1 MSVHLNRAIHDD
13 HAGQSGHFNAPDRN
27 NIGRDEKRAILAD
40 MRLIML
46 DTETTGLSPRNGD
59 RMVEIGA
66 IEVLNRKVLSGDAHV
81 FHHYINP
88 ERDIPAEVVRIHG
101 INNAKVKNKPTFKE
115 VAQDF
120 LDFIQGATLVIHNAS
135 FDLGFIMHELHVN
148 ELPNIQNIQVI
159 DTLAFAR
166 KKHPHQK
173 NNLDALCDRY
183 NIDRGKRDLHGALLD
198 SQLLAEVYLGM
209 TGGRQFSLGMDIP
222 SQPASSFVQLPEQSR
237 GRDEQAETAA
247 IMKRSLPPIADEDYQ
262 AHLSMLRRIH
272 KESQGKTIW
281 QLPELAEAS

>member
-1 MSVHLNRAIHDD
+1 MAV
-13 HAGQSGHFNAPDRN
+13 
-27 NIGRDEKRAILAD
+27 ILAD

-66 IEVLNRKVLSGDAHV
+66 IEVVNRKVLSGDAHV

-101 INNAKVKNKPTFKE
+101 INNAKVKNKPPFKDI
-115 VAQDF
+115 AQNF
-120 LDFIQGATLVIHNAS
+120 LDFIKGATLVIHNAS
-135 FDLGFIMHELHVN
+135 FDLGFIMHELQ
-148 ELPNIQNIQVI
+148 LCGFTNIKDMPVI

-173 NNLDALCDRY
+173 NNLNALCDRY
-183 NIDRGKRDLHGALLD
+183 QVDRGKRDLHGALLD
-198 SQLLAEVYLGM
+198 SELLAEVYLGM
-209 TGGRQFSLGMDIP
+209 TGGRQFSLGMGIP

-237 GRDEQAETAA
+237 GRDEQAETAT
-247 IMKRSLPPIADEDYQ
+247 IMKRSLPPVPDEDYQ

-272 KESQGKTIW
+272 KESQGQTIW
-281 QLPELAEAS
+281 RIPELSEAS

>member
-1 MSVHLNRAIHDD
+1 
-13 HAGQSGHFNAPDRN
+13 
-27 NIGRDEKRAILAD
+27 

-46 DTETTGLSPRNGD
+46 DTETTGLSPLNGD

-66 IEVLNRKVLSGDAHV
+66 IEVLNRKVLSGEKHV

-101 INNAKVKNKPTFKE
+101 IDNAKVKNAPKFRE
-115 VAQDF
+115 IARQF
-120 LDFIQGATLVIHNAS
+120 LDFIDGATLVIHNAS
-135 FDLGFIMHELHVN
+135 FDLGFIMHELRMN
-148 ELPNIQNIQVI
+148 DLPNIDSVQVI

-166 KKHPHQK
+166 KKHPNQR

-183 NIDRGKRDLHGALLD
+183 SIERGHRDLHGALLD
-198 SQLLAEVYLGM
+198 SELLAEVYLGM

-237 GRDEQAETAA
+237 GRDEKAETAS
-247 IMKRSLPPIADEDYQ
+247 IMKRDKLPIADHEHE
-262 AHLSMLRRIH
+262 AHISMMQRIH
-272 KESQGKTIW
+272 KESDGQTIW
-281 QLPELAEAS
+281 HHPELA

>member
-1 MSVHLNRAIHDD
+1 
-13 HAGQSGHFNAPDRN
+13 
-27 NIGRDEKRAILAD
+27 

-46 DTETTGLSPRNGD
+46 DTETTGLSPAHGD

-66 IEVLNRKVLSGDAHV
+66 IEVLNRKVLSGDEHI

-101 INNAKVKNKPTFKE
+101 INNAKVKNKPTFRE
-115 VAQDF
+115 IAQDF
-120 LDFIQGATLVIHNAS
+120 LDFIAGSTLVIHNAS
-135 FDLGFIMHELHVN
+135 FDLGFIMN
-148 ELPNIQNIQVI
+148 ELQLNDFPNIQDIQVI

-183 NIDRGKRDLHGALLD
+183 NIDRGHRELHGALLD
-198 SQLLAEVYLGM
+198 SELLAEVYLGM

-222 SQPASSFVQLPEQSR
+222 SQPASSFVQLPERSR
-237 GRDEQAETAA
+237 CRDEQTETAS
-247 IMKRSLPPIADEDYQ
+247 IMKRDPLPIADHEHE
-262 AHLSMLRRIH
+262 AHLSMMQRIH
-272 KESQGKTIW
+272 RESEGKAIWHHQG
-281 QLPELAEAS
+281 PAEAS